1 MLRTLHSASRGVK
14 VSFAVIAIS
23 IVVVSIGIGALG
35 ATLFL
40 RAQSESELR
49 SALIST
55 CESSPLK
62 EAEIEDQ
69 EEAIVSARDPQI
81 RQLFPNVPQAVI
93 DQIVAKGNAK
103 HRARIA
109 HIEDVDCGSHYH

>member
-1 MLRTLHSASRGVK
+1 MPRRIVRKVRTSRVLL
-14 VSFAVIAIS
+14 VTIS
-23 IVVVSIGIGALG
+23 ICAVLAILGLGALG
-35 ATLFL
+35 ATLLL

-49 SALIST
+49 KALISN
-55 CESSPLK
+55 CETSPLK

-69 EEAIVSARDPQI
+69 QEAIVAPDDPQI
-81 RQLFPNVPQAVI
+81 RQLLPNVPQSVI

-109 HIEDVDCGSHYH
+109 HIEDIDCEARYR